1 MKIAVSACLL
11 GEPCRYDGGS
21 RPCEDVLALGERHE
35 LVPVCPEV
43 MGGLAVPHP
52 PCEIALSEHG
62 LRVVDE
68 HGSDMT
74 GAFVAGAA
82 KALEVAQQEQCAFAV
97 LKAKSPSC
105 GSGLVYDG
113 SFSGRLVPG
122 FGVAARLFRE
132 AGICVVD
139 EQQVGLLRAALRP
152 SDETLQEGS
161 RQTNVPDE
169 ALSVNEPLP
178 ADDALTCDAEGSSVQ
193 SLSKSELI
201 LGEEGVAR
209 LAASTV
215 MVLGLGGV
223 GSNCVEALARGGV
236 GRLIVVDHDVVQ
248 ESNINRQAI
257 AYHSTIGRKK
267 AEVVAAMVRDI
278 NPRIV
283 VEPIDMFVLRENIEQ
298 LLGAYEGQL
307 DYVIDAIDT
316 VSTKLALAELADK
329 QGFRLISSMGA
340 ANKLQPENFH
350 IADLYDTVNCP
361 LCRIMRK
368 EGRKRGIR
376 QLRVLYSSEQP
387 VDVPSREGAT
397 RKERSNLG
405 TMSYAP
411 PIMGQMIAGDV
422 IRTLSG
428 VMEQA
433 ESCEEA
439 PPEAPSRART
449 LQDGTLFD
457 MHCHLDFAGDPA
469 QAAADA
475 AERGICA
482 LSATVTPGA
491 YETAAKQFEPY
502 GNVAVGLGLH
512 PWWIADGSI
521 AEDEL
526 LRFTRLAGQT
536 RVIAEVGL
544 DFSKGRENSRQ
555 AQVDAFERVL
565 DACRAGGKLIS
576 LHASASAGTVLDLL
590 ERYDT
595 LQRNACV
602 FHWFSGTSDELRRA
616 IGAGCFFSV
625 GQRML
630 ATKRGRAYAK
640 AIPTERLLL
649 ETDEPSRPKGRFTT
663 EGHQRHLQQ
672 ALAELEALRGEPLA
686 QRIAVTSKKLL
697 LPA

>member
-21 RPCEDVLALGERHE
+21 RPCEDVLALGEHHE
-35 LVPVCPEV
+35 LVPICPEV

-52 PCEIALSEHG
+52 PCEIVPSEHG

-68 HGSDMT
+68 CGSDMT
-74 GAFVAGAA
+74 EAFAAGAA
-82 KALEVAQQEQCAFAV
+82 KALETAQQKQCSFAV

-122 FGVAARLFRE
+122 FGVAARLFQE

-139 EQQVGLLRAALRP
+139 EQQVGQLRAALL
-152 SDETLQEGS
+152 SSGETLQEGA
-161 RQTNVPDE
+161 RQTSIPNE
-169 ALSVNEPLP
+169 ALPVGEPLQ
-178 ADDALTCDAEGSSVQ
+178 ADDAFSRDAEKSSAQ
-193 SLSKSELI
+193 PLSKSELI
-201 LGEEGVAR
+201 LGTEGVER

-248 ESNINRQAI
+248 ASNINRQAI

-278 NPRIV
+278 NPRIA
-283 VEPIDMFVLRENIEQ
+283 VEPIESFVLRENVAQ

-387 VDVPSREGAT
+387 VDVPSREGAA

-428 VMEQA
+428 IMEQA
-433 ESCEEA
+433 ECCEEA

-449 LQDGTLFD
+449 LQEGTLFD
-457 MHCHLDFAGDPA
+457 MHCHLDFARDPA

-482 LSATVTPGA
+482 LSATVTPSA
-491 YETAAKQFEPY
+491 YEAAIKQFELY
-502 GNVAVGLGLH
+502 DTVAVGLGLH
-512 PWWIADGSI
+512 PWWVADGRI
-521 AEDEL
+521 NEDEL
-526 LRFTRLAGQT
+526 LRFARLVGQA

-544 DFSKGRENSRQ
+544 DFSQGRENSRQ
-555 AQVDAFERVL
+555 AQVDAFEQVL

-576 LHASASAGTVLDLL
+576 LHVSASAGTVLDLL

-602 FHWFSGTSDELRRA
+602 FHWFSGTSDELQRA

-625 GQRML
+625 GPRML

-640 AIPTERLLL
+640 AIPAERLLL
-649 ETDEPSRPKGRFTT
+649 ETDEPSRPEGRFTS
-663 EGHQRHLQQ
+663 EGHHRHLQQ

-686 QRIAVTSKKLL
+686 QRIAATSRKLL
-697 LPA
+697 LSA

>member
-52 PCEIALSEHG
+52 PCEIASSEHG

-74 GAFVAGAA
+74 EAFVAGAT

-122 FGVAARLFRE
+122 FGVAARLLQE

-139 EQQVGLLRAALRP
+139 EQQVGLLRAVLQP
-152 SDETLQEGS
+152 SGETLQEGTG
-161 RQTNVPDE
+161 QANIPNE
-169 ALSVNEPLP
+169 ALPEDEPLL
-178 ADDALTCDAEGSSVQ
+178 AGDALPCDAGSSSAQ

-248 ESNINRQAI
+248 ASNINRQAI

-298 LLGAYEGQL
+298 LLGAYAGQL

-340 ANKLQPENFH
+340 ANKLQPESFH

-376 QLRVLYSSEQP
+376 KLRVLYSSEQP
-387 VDVPSREGAT
+387 VDVPSREGAA

-428 VMEQA
+428 MMEQA
-433 ESCEEA
+433 ARCEEIPLEA
-439 PPEAPSRART
+439 PPRART

-457 MHCHLDFAGDPA
+457 MHCHLDFANDPV
-469 QAAADA
+469 QAVADA

-482 LSATVTPGA
+482 LSATVTPSA
-491 YETAAKQFEPY
+491 YETAVKQFDSY

-512 PWWIADGSI
+512 PWWVADGSI
-521 AEDEL
+521 TEDEL
-526 LRFTRLAGQT
+526 LCFARLAGQT

-544 DFSKGRENSRQ
+544 DFSQGREGSRQ
-555 AQVDAFERVL
+555 AQVDAFEQVL

-576 LHASASAGTVLDLL
+576 LHASASAGAVLDLL
-590 ERYDT
+590 ERYGT
-595 LQRNACV
+595 LQRNACM
-602 FHWFSGTSDELRRA
+602 FHWFSGTSDELQRA

-625 GQRML
+625 GPRML

-640 AIPTERLLL
+640 AIPVERLLL

-663 EGHQRHLQQ
+663 EGHQLHLQH

-686 QRIAVTSKKLL
+686 QRIAATSRKLL

>member
-11 GEPCRYDGGS
+11 GEPCRYDGSS
-21 RPCEDVLALGERHE
+21 RPCGDVLALGAHHE

-52 PCEIALSEHG
+52 PCEIASSEHG

-68 HGSDMT
+68 RGSDMT
-74 GAFVAGAA
+74 KAFAAGAA
-82 KALEVAQQEQCAFAV
+82 KALETAQQKQCSFAV

-122 FGVAARLFRE
+122 FGVAARLFQE

-139 EQQVGLLRAALRP
+139 EQQVGLLRAALL
-152 SDETLQEGS
+152 SSGETLQEGAG
-161 RQTNVPDE
+161 QTNIPDE
-169 ALSVNEPLP
+169 ALSVNEPLL
-178 ADDALTCDAEGSSVQ
+178 ADDALPRDAESLSAQ
-193 SLSKSELI
+193 PLSKSELI
-201 LGEEGVAR
+201 LGVEGVER

-248 ESNINRQAI
+248 ASNINRQAI

-298 LLGAYEGQL
+298 LLGAYESQL

-329 QGFRLISSMGA
+329 RGFRLISSMGA

-387 VDVPSREGAT
+387 VDVPSREGAA

-428 VMEQA
+428 IMEQA
-433 ESCEEA
+433 ECCEETSPEA
-439 PPEAPSRART
+439 PPQVQT
-449 LQDGTLFD
+449 LREGTLFD
-457 MHCHLDFAGDPA
+457 MHCHLDFARNPA

-475 AERGICA
+475 AEHGICA
-482 LSATVTPGA
+482 LSATVMPSA
-491 YETAAKQFEPY
+491 YEAAIKQFEPY
-502 GNVAVGLGLH
+502 GTVAVGLGLH
-512 PWWIADGSI
+512 PWWVADGSI
-521 AEDEL
+521 TEDEL
-526 LRFTRLAGQT
+526 QRFSRLVGQT
-536 RVIAEVGL
+536 CIIAEVGL
-544 DFSKGRENSRQ
+544 DFSQGRESTRQ
-555 AQVDAFERVL
+555 AQVDAFEQVL
-565 DACRAGGKLIS
+565 DACRVGGKLIS

-590 ERYDT
+590 ERHST

-602 FHWFSGTSDELRRA
+602 FHWFSGTSDELQRA

-625 GQRML
+625 GPRML

-640 AIPTERLLL
+640 AIPAERLLL
-649 ETDEPSRPKGRFTT
+649 ETDEPSRPEGRFTS
-663 EGHQRHLQQ
+663 EGHHRHLQQ
-672 ALAELEALRGEPLA
+672 ALAELEALRGESLA
-686 QRIAVTSKKLL
+686 QRIAATSRKLL